1 MSYLTGPEDDAR
13 SVRVVH
19 PLVVCGGTKVGYA
32 SMERDQN
39 HDVVVVGG
47 GPAGVSG
54 ALECFDI
61 NLETVVLEARAAL
74 GGQVGEIPHSVRN
87 VAVGRFEDGS
97 DLQRALDR
105 SAGILGAHV
114 VLEHG
119 VTRAN
124 LDERWVEAGGVCFRA
139 KALLIASGSRRQIHP
154 AAPDGTF
161 GGDVTY
167 QVESRADRFLGRD
180 VVVVGGGDS
189 ATLDA
194 LELAA
199 TAKSVKL
206 VHRSERLSA
215 RGDIVERIRADHR
228 IETLPGWE
236 LDSIAGSAGL
246 EEVVLVRPA
255 TGERRSV
262 AASGLVIKI
271 SRIPETETFRGQIEL
286 DRRGAIVVDDALS
299 TSCPG
304 VFAAGDIVAGSY
316 WRVAT
321 AMGQGSLA
329 ARSIR
334 RYLDNAS

>member
-1 MSYLTGPEDDAR
+1 
-13 SVRVVH
+13 
-19 PLVVCGGTKVGYA
+19 
-32 SMERDQN
+32 MERDQN

-61 NLETVVLEARAAL
+61 NLDTVVLEARAAL
-74 GGQVGEIPHSVRN
+74 GGQTIEIPHSVRN
-87 VAVGRFEDGS
+87 VAVGRFDDGAA
-97 DLQRALDR
+97 LQRALER
-105 SAGILGAHV
+105 SAAILGARV
-114 VLEHG
+114 LLEHG
-119 VTRAN
+119 ITGAD
-124 LDERWVEAGGVCFRA
+124 LGEWWVEAGGVRFHARA
-139 KALLIASGSRRQIHP
+139 ILIASGSHRQIHP
-154 AAPDGTF
+154 AAPDGAF

-167 QVESRADRFLGRD
+167 QVESRADRFSGRD

-194 LELAA
+194 LELAE

-215 RGDIVERIRADHR
+215 RGDIVERVRADPR

-236 LDSIAGSAGL
+236 LSSVAGGAGL

-255 TGERRSV
+255 TGERRAV
-262 AASGLVIKI
+262 AAGGLVIKI
-271 SRIPETETFRGQIEL
+271 SRVPETETFRGQIEL

-299 TSCPG
+299 TSRPG

-316 WRVAT
+316 WRIAT
-321 AMGQGSLA
+321 AMGQGALA

-334 RYLDNAS
+334 HYLDNAS